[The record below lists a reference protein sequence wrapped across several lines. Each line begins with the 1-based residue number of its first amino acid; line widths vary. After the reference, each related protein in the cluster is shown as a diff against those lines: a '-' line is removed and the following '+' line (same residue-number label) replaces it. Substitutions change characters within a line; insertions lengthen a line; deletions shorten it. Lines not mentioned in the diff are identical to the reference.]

1 MRYDVTYSGQQLV
14 PRARG
19 YIFVVSHMRSFS
31 SLLCHILGSHRE
43 IAGYA
48 EMHQSYDGRS
58 DLHQL
63 ARKVQDA
70 TETPI
75 DGRYVLDKM
84 LHAEQYIAPAVL
96 GRPDVRVLFLVRNA
110 DDTLKSV
117 LNLTHSY
124 GAAYVNPDDAR
135 HYYVTRLL
143 ELERYSALLG
153 RNALYVDAESLLED
167 TQAVLDGVADW
178 LELSEPLSAT
188 YRTFRFT
195 GTKGYGD
202 PSEHIATG
210 KVIASAEDRHRSY
223 VHVPIPETMLQ
234 QAREAYRACREALTS
249 RHQVVPFRSDR
260 GPAPAAGSG

>member
-1 MRYDVTYSGQQLV
+1 MQYEVTYGGRNLA

-31 SLLCHILGSHRE
+31 SLLCHILGSHPE

-70 TETPI
+70 TETPTE
-75 DGRYVLDKM
+75 GRYVLDKM
-84 LHAEQYIAPAVL
+84 LHGDQYIAPAVL
-96 GRPDVRVLFLVRNA
+96 GRPDVKVLFLVRNA
-110 DDTLKSV
+110 DDTIKSI
-117 LNLTHSY
+117 LNLTHSF
-124 GAAYVNPDDAR
+124 GAAYVNPGDAG

-143 ELERYSALLG
+143 ELEHYGALLG
-153 RNALYVDAESLLED
+153 RNAVYVDAESLLGD
-167 TQAVLDGVADW
+167 TQAVLDGLARW
-178 LELSEPLSAT
+178 LELSEPLSAS

-202 PSEHIATG
+202 PSEHIKAG
-210 KVIASAEDRHRSY
+210 KIIVEAEDRHRGY
-223 VHVPIPETMLQ
+223 VHVPIPETIME
-234 QAREAYRACREALTS
+234 QAREAYRACREALMS
-249 RHQVVPFRSDR
+249 RHQTLPIPR
-260 GPAPAAGSG
+260 AGAG

>member
-1 MRYDVTYSGQQLV
+1 MQYEVTYGGQRAA
-14 PRARG
+14 RARG
-19 YIFVVSHMRSFS
+19 YIFVLSHMRSFS

-70 TETPI
+70 TAAPI

-84 LHAEQYIAPAVL
+84 LHGDQYIAPAVL

-110 DDTLKSV
+110 DDTIKSI
-117 LNLTHSY
+117 LNLTHSF
-124 GAAYVNPDDAR
+124 GAAYVSPDDALA
-135 HYYVTRLL
+135 YYMTRLR
-143 ELERYSALLG
+143 ELERYSELLG
-153 RNALYVDAESLLED
+153 RNGLYLDAESLLDD
-167 TQAVLDGVADW
+167 TQAVLDALSRW
-178 LELSEPLSAT
+178 LSLSEPLSAT

-202 PSEHIATG
+202 PSEHIKAG
-210 KVIASAEDRHRSY
+210 KVIADAEDRHRDY
-223 VHVPIPETMLQ
+223 VHVPVPETLMQ
-234 QAREAYRACREALTS
+234 QAREAYRTCRETLANRQEVLPS
-249 RHQVVPFRSDR
+249 RSDS
-260 GPAPAAGSG
+260 GVASAAGTG